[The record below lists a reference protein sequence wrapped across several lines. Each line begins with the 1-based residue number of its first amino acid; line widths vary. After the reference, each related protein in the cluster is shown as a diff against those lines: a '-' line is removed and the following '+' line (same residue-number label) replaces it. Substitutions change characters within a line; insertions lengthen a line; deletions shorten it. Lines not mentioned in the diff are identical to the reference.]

1 MGDAISQWKSRLSA
15 ITDVL
20 REDIWFRRLDSKAG
34 LALLLLV
41 MTPISVLFARMDLV
55 TSMAIAAA
63 IIGIPLVLYALYD
76 TAFSLMLLLVSTFA
90 TTYLMRFTAAPLG
103 LVVDLMILVGV
114 VSLLLHQFRKK
125 DISFLKNALSYT
137 ILLWLF
143 YNLIQVLNPMA
154 ASKLAWLYTVR
165 SVALQLLVF
174 FVGAY
179 AFQYHRK
186 SIDRLVLLILGLCF
200 ITAVYGLKQYFFGL
214 SAAEIA
220 WVTADPVRYQL
231 FFQWNLLR
239 IPSLCNDP
247 TTFGI
252 LMSVF
257 GVFCLVLAT
266 APQPMWSRGLLGIM
280 ALFALTGTV
289 VSGTRTAAVLIP
301 IGAIFYIGL
310 TMNKKVVLA
319 GAIFLLAGTA
329 LMVKSTSIGV
339 IYRIQSAFRPSTDSS
354 MNVRLENQELIQ
366 PFIRSHP
373 FGAGLGSSGSW
384 GRRFSPNSW
393 LANFAHDSSF
403 VRMAVELGW
412 IGLILY
418 TIMHFVVIR
427 TGIYYTIRCK
437 DPVIKTMYAG
447 IATVCFMFAVACY
460 SQEAILQQ
468 PNNVIYNILLAVLV
482 TLKNHDPAF
491 QPNASNAL
499 N

>member
-1 MGDAISQWKSRLSA
+1 MST
-15 ITDVL
+15 ITHVL
-20 REDIWFRRLDSKAG
+20 REEIWYRRLDSKAG
-34 LALLLLV
+34 LALLLLIL
-41 MTPISVLFARMDLV
+41 TPLSVLFARMDLGSSAV
-55 TSMAIAAA
+55 LAVSIV
-63 IIGIPLVLYALYD
+63 GIPLLLYALYD
-76 TAFSLMLLLVSTFA
+76 TAFSLMLLLLATFII
-90 TTYLMRFTAAPLG
+90 TFLMRFTAAPVG
-103 LVVDLMILVGV
+103 VVVDFLILVGV
-114 VSLLLHQFRKK
+114 ASLMLHQFKKK
-125 DISFLKNALSYT
+125 DFTFLRNALSYT
-137 ILLWLF
+137 ILLWLC
-143 YNLIQVLNPMA
+143 YNLIQAINPIA

-165 SVALQLLVF
+165 SVALQLFVF

-179 AFQYHRK
+179 ALQHHRI
-186 SIDRLVLLILGLCF
+186 SIDRLILLILALCF
-200 ITAVYGLKQYFFGL
+200 ITAIYGLKQYFFGL
-214 SAAEIA
+214 SPAEMA
-220 WVTADPVRYQL
+220 WITADSLRYQL

-257 GVFCLVLAT
+257 GIFSLILAT
-266 APQPMWSRGLLGIM
+266 APQPWWSRILLGFM
-280 ALFALTGTV
+280 ALFALSGTV
-289 VSGTRTAAVLIP
+289 ISGTRTAAVLIP
-301 IGAIFYIGL
+301 IGAVFYIGL
-310 TMNKKVVLA
+310 TMNKKVILA
-319 GAIFLLAGTA
+319 GIIFLLAGTA

-354 MNVRLENQELIQ
+354 MTLRLENQELIQ

-384 GRRFSPNSW
+384 GRRFSPDSW
-393 LANFAHDSSF
+393 LAGFAHDSSF

-437 DPVIKTMYAG
+437 DPLIKSIYAG

-468 PNNVIYNILLAVLV
+468 PNNVIYNILLAILV
-482 TLKNHDPAF
+482 TLKNHDQAF
-491 QPNASNAL
+491 QPSASNS
-499 N
+499 